1 MVWAHRLIWAV
12 VDPTGGLGYWRNAWA
27 TLLEGLCAHEH
38 EANIGGASV
47 DFYGLS
53 GLAISGEITLM

>member
-27 TLLEGLCAHEH
+27 PLLEGLSPHDPDA
-38 EANIGGASV
+38 ILGGTSV

-53 GLAISGEITLM
+53 GLAKFTEITLM